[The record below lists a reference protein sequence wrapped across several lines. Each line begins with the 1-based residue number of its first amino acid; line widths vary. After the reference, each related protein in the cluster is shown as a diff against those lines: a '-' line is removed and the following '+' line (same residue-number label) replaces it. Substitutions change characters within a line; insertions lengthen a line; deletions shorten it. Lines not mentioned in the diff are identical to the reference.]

1 MTHRNLFVFAVALL
15 AAATP
20 LVAGDERPFKG
31 EALSEMVS
39 FDYATATAVFAFTE
53 GNVTHLGKI
62 TGIATVYYDP
72 ATWMPTGADL
82 ILVAANGDELHQ
94 TTTMTGYAVT
104 GGTGRFAGA
113 SGSGSFSA
121 VNVGDIEDGI
131 VALEWD
137 GSIDY

>member
-1 MTHRNLFVFAVALL
+1 MHRKLFVFILAVML
-15 AAATP
+15 ATTP
-20 LVAGDERPFKG
+20 LVAGDDVPFKG

-39 FDYATATAVFAFTE
+39 FDPATATAVFTVTG

-62 TGIATVYYDP
+62 TGTATVYYDP

-82 ILVAANGDELHQ
+82 ILVAANGDELYQ

-113 SGSGSFSA
+113 TGSGSFSA

-137 GSIDY
+137 GTID